1 MQLRVSPSVTVD
13 TVGTLTR
20 FLGDISCAGP
30 ELAAHL
36 PVSAAAVAAVAG
48 RAGRCLTCA
57 VAELGPQV
65 LPFTP
70 SPGTE

>member
-1 MQLRVSPSVTVD
+1 M
-13 TVGTLTR
+13 TR
-20 FLGDISCAGP
+20 FRGDISCAGP

-36 PVSAAAVAAVAG
+36 PVSAVAVAVAAVAG

-70 SPGTE
+70 SPGTEETHS